1 MVPSGHAPSRFGGQR
16 GLKGAASLVPRLPVL
31 LSSEGM
37 RVLFADTI
45 DPSSVRALTE
55 EGHECVSEPALTSDD
70 LPARIGGF
78 QALVVRS
85 TKVTAAAVEAAD
97 ALELIVRAGAG
108 TNTIDVQ
115 AASEVGIY
123 VTNVPGRNAIAVAE
137 LTMGLLLA
145 IDRRI
150 PDNVADLRAG
160 EWNKAT
166 YGKADGVF
174 GKVMGIVGLGEIGFA
189 VAERA
194 RAFGMTVLAIRK
206 DREDAAEER
215 IRTLGIELVDS
226 LDELVTAS
234 DVVSVHVPAAP
245 ETESMFDARVLGMMR
260 EDAIL
265 LNTSRGNVIDER
277 ALLEALE
284 SRDLR
289 AGLDVYPG
297 EPGSGSTAWSSPLA
311 QHPRVVGTHHIGAST
326 AQAQKAVAD
335 GVVEIIEAYGRGEI
349 LNCVNLAPTRLG
361 THTLHVR
368 HLDRVG
374 VLAGV
379 FDILRRRDLNVEQM
393 ENRVFEGRNAAVA
406 TIDVVGDVGP
416 DLIAALETLDD
427 VIHVSAVPTEHR
439 PT

>member
-1 MVPSGHAPSRFGGQR
+1 
-16 GLKGAASLVPRLPVL
+16 
-31 LSSEGM
+31 M
-37 RVLFADTI
+37 RVLFADVI
-45 DPSSVRALTE
+45 DPSTAEALADL
-55 EGHECVSEPALTSDD
+55 GHEVVSDPKLSAGD
-70 LPARIGGF
+70 LPGRIPGF
-78 QALVVRS
+78 EALVVRS
-85 TKVTAAAVEAAD
+85 TKVTAATIEAAD

-108 TNTIDVQ
+108 TNTIDVD

-123 VTNVPGRNAIAVAE
+123 VTNVPGRNAVAVAE

-150 PDNVADLRAG
+150 ADNVADLRAG
-160 EWNKAT
+160 SWNKTA
-166 YGKADGVF
+166 YSRADGLF

-194 RAFGMTVLAIRK
+194 AAFGLLVRAIRK
-206 DREDAAEER
+206 DRDEASEER

-226 LDELVTAS
+226 LKDLVATS
-234 DVVSVHVPAAP
+234 DIVTIHVPATS
-245 ETESMFDARVLGMMR
+245 ETESMIDSRLLGGMK
-260 EDAIL
+260 EGAIL
-265 LNTSRGNVIDER
+265 LNTSRGDIVDEA
-277 ALLEALE
+277 ALLDAIET
-284 SRDLR
+284 RGLR
-289 AGLDVYPG
+289 AGLDVYPD
-297 EPGSGSTAWSSPLA
+297 EPGSGATEWSSKLA
-311 QHPRVVGTHHIGAST
+311 QHPNVVGTHHIGAST

-335 GVVEIIEAYGRGEI
+335 GVVEIIDAFVHGEI

-416 DLIAALETLDD
+416 DLIGTLEGLDD
-427 VIHVSAVPTEHR
+427 VIHVSAVPTER
-439 PT
+439 GGR

>member
-1 MVPSGHAPSRFGGQR
+1 
-16 GLKGAASLVPRLPVL
+16 
-31 LSSEGM
+31 M
-37 RVLFADTI
+37 RVLFADVI
-45 DPSSVRALTE
+45 DPSTADALADL
-55 EGHECVSEPALTSDD
+55 GHELVSDPKLSAHD
-70 LPARIGGF
+70 LPDRIPGF

-85 TKVTAAAVEAAD
+85 TKVTAATIEAAD

-108 TNTIDVQ
+108 TNTIDVD

-123 VTNVPGRNAIAVAE
+123 VTNVPGRNAVAVAE

-160 EWNKAT
+160 SWNKTA
-166 YGKADGVF
+166 YSQADGLF

-194 RAFGMTVLAIRK
+194 AAFGLQVRAIRK
-206 DREDAAEER
+206 ERDEGAEER
-215 IRTLGIELVDS
+215 IKAIGIELVDS
-226 LDELVTAS
+226 LEDLVATS
-234 DVVSVHVPAAP
+234 DIVTIHVPATS
-245 ETESMFDARVLGMMR
+245 ETESMIDTRLLGGMK
-260 EDAIL
+260 EGAIL
-265 LNTSRGNVIDER
+265 LNTSRGDIVDEA
-277 ALLEALE
+277 ALLDAIET
-284 SRDLR
+284 RGLR
-289 AGLDVYPG
+289 AGLDVYPD
-297 EPGSGSTAWSSPLA
+297 EPGSGASEWSSKLA
-311 QHPRVVGTHHIGAST
+311 QHPNVVGTHHIGAST

-335 GVVEIIEAYGRGEI
+335 GVVEIIDAFVHGEI

-416 DLIAALETLDD
+416 DLIGALEGLDD
-427 VIHVSAVPTEHR
+427 VIHVSAVPTER
-439 PT
+439 GGP

>member
-1 MVPSGHAPSRFGGQR
+1 MFSIGPFCLAPGHAI
-16 GLKGAASLVPRLPVL
+16 LI
-31 LSSEGM
+31 
-37 RVLFADTI
+37 ADAI
-45 DPSSVRALTE
+45 DPSTAEALTDR
-55 EGHECVSEPALTSDD
+55 GHECVSDPKLSADD
-70 LPARIGGF
+70 LPGRIAGF

-85 TKVTAAAVEAAD
+85 TKVTAATIEAAD

-108 TNTIDVQ
+108 TNTIDVA

-160 EWNKAT
+160 TWNKST
-166 YGKADGVF
+166 YGKADGLF
-174 GKVMGIVGLGEIGFA
+174 GKVMGIVGLGDIGFA

-194 RAFGMTVLAIRK
+194 AAFG
-206 DREDAAEER
+206 
-215 IRTLGIELVDS
+215 
-226 LDELVTAS
+226 
-234 DVVSVHVPAAP
+234 HVPPGGPEGPGRRGRGADQGARYRTRRFARGARRDLGCGLDP
-245 ETESMFDARVLGMMR
+245 RPFPSTETESMFDARVLGAMKQG
-260 EDAIL
+260 AIL
-265 LNTSRGNVIDER
+265 LNTSRGNVVDEA
-277 ALLEALE
+277 ALLDALE
-284 SRDLR
+284 SRELR

-297 EPGSGSTAWSSPLA
+297 EPGSGSTSWASPLA

-326 AQAQKAVAD
+326 SQAQKAVAD
-335 GVVEIIEAYGRGEI
+335 GVVEMIEAYVRGEI

-368 HLDRVG
+368 HFDRVG

-416 DLIAALETLDD
+416 DLISALEELAD
-427 VIHVSAVPTEHR
+427 VIHVSAVPTDRR
-439 PT
+439 PS